1 MKINVAHL
9 ETLLRARYLGND
21 TDFVIQDVSIDSRS
35 LKNTEGVLFFAIQG
49 KFHDAHQFI
58 SELIER
64 GVRHFVVQHIPEN
77 VQGKAQFFVVE
88 NVLKAFQQF
97 AAYYRSLFDFPIIGI
112 TGSNGKTIVKE
123 WLNFLLA
130 PHYNIIKSPKSYNSQ
145 VGVPIS
151 VIGINERHDLGMFEA
166 GISTRNEMQALG
178 EIIRPT
184 FGILT
189 NIGSAHDEGFYSRE
203 EKISEKLKLFKETE
217 TILVPNDAAILEQ
230 LKDRNYVTWG
240 YEPKCDFYFENLVE
254 NRFRVHFKN
263 ETFEVTYPFS
273 DKASIYNISICI
285 SVLLTFGISIDEIQ
299 NKIPELPSI
308 NMRLQVK
315 IGKNNCTLIDDSYA
329 SDYQSLKIALDVLE
343 QQKTHT
349 QKTVILS
356 DILQS
361 GFSDEVLYEK
371 IAQLI
376 QKNDI
381 QKVIG
386 IGEVIS
392 KHLPDYISGT
402 FFKNTE
408 AFLEHYNLNSFV
420 DETILLKG
428 SRVFSFERIVEE
440 LEEKTHETVLE
451 INLDHITHNFN
462 FYKSFVKPSTK
473 MMVMIKAFG
482 YGNGSYEIAK
492 QLRHLQVDYLGVAF
506 ADEGV
511 QLRKSG
517 IETNI
522 IVMNP
527 EISAFSQMIRYRLQ
541 PEIYSLEEL
550 KQFVEV
556 LQMFDENQ
564 YPVHLKL
571 NTGMN
576 RLGFKEEDFEEL
588 TTFLRSQNEVKVVSV
603 FSHLATSDMP
613 EMEKYTLNQL
623 QKFDNWSQKLS
634 DAFGYK
640 PIRHILNTSGI
651 FNYPEYQ
658 YDMVRLGIGLYG
670 VGNSEAEQNQ
680 LLNVS
685 QLKTV
690 VLQVNKI
697 EAEEAV
703 GYGRRFVTEKPT
715 HIATIP
721 IGYADGMRR
730 SYGNG
735 VGEVFINGKNYP
747 IIGSI
752 CMDML
757 MVNVGDDNVTEGDEV
772 ELFGN
777 NILITDIAKK
787 WNTIPYEVMTSISQ
801 RVKRVFYKE

>member
-1 MKINVAHL
+1 MKINAAHL
-9 ETLLRARYLGND
+9 ETLLQACYLGND

-58 SELIER
+58 PELIER

-217 TILVPNDAAILEQ
+217 TILVPNDADVLEQ
-230 LKDRNYVTWG
+230 LKGRNYVTWG
-240 YEPKCDFYFENLVE
+240 YEPKCDFYFENLE
-254 NRFRVHFKN
+254 GNRFRVHFKN

-273 DKASIYNISICI
+273 DKASIHNISICI
-285 SVLLTFGISIDEIQ
+285 SVLLTFGISVDEIQ

-392 KHLPDYISGT
+392 KYLPDYISGT

-492 QLRHLQVDYLGVAF
+492 QLQHLQVDYLGVAF

-541 PEIYSLEEL
+541 PEIYSLDEL
-550 KQFVEV
+550 KKFVEL

-576 RLGFKEEDFEEL
+576 RLGFKEENFEEL
-588 TTFLRSQNEVKVVSV
+588 TTFLRNQNEVKVVSV

-703 GYGRRFVTEKPT
+703 GYGRRFVTEKST

-777 NILITDIAKK
+777 NILITDVAKK

>member
-1 MKINVAHL
+1 MKINAAHL
-9 ETLLRARYLGND
+9 ETLLQARYLGND

-58 SELIER
+58 PELIER

-217 TILVPNDAAILEQ
+217 TILVPNDADVLEQ
-230 LKDRNYVTWG
+230 LKERNYVTWG
-240 YEPKCDFYFENLVE
+240 YEPKCNFYFENLVE

-376 QKNDI
+376 HKNDI

-392 KHLPDYISGT
+392 KYLPDYISGT

-492 QLRHLQVDYLGVAF
+492 QLQHLQVDYLGVAF

-541 PEIYSLEEL
+541 PEIYSLDEL
-550 KQFVEV
+550 KKFVEV

-576 RLGFKEEDFEEL
+576 RLGFKEENFEEL
-588 TTFLRSQNEVKVVSV
+588 TTFLRNQNEVKVVSV

-634 DAFGYK
+634 NAFGYK

-703 GYGRRFVTEKPT
+703 GYGRRFVTEKST

-777 NILITDIAKK
+777 NILITDVAKK